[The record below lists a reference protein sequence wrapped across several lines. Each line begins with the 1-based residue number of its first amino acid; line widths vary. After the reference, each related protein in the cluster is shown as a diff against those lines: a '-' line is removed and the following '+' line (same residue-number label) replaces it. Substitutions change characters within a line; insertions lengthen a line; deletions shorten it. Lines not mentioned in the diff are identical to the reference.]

1 MAERIS
7 DLAAQTVE
15 AVRGKFGEAVLEV
28 VEHRGETTIMLP
40 PEKLP
45 AVAKFL
51 RDHPALRY
59 DSMADLT
66 AVDWLERV
74 PRYDVVYHLLSVQTR
89 AVIRLK
95 TRVGQPGEEHPAVPS
110 ITGIW
115 PSANWFER
123 EVYDLFG
130 ITFTSHPDLRRIL
143 MPEDW
148 TSHPLRKDY
157 PLTGIE
163 LPEPHWGGQVALNQP
178 LPPGTGRQTIRVLQS
193 RPPAP
198 PRPKPEPGEPAER
211 SGQ

>member
-1 MAERIS
+1 MAEQLS
-7 DLAAQTVE
+7 KLAAKTVE
-15 AVRGKFGEAVLEV
+15 VVRERFGEVVLEV
-28 VEHRGETTIMLP
+28 VEHRGETTILLP

-45 AVAKFL
+45 AVARYL
-51 RDHPALRY
+51 RDHPTLRY

-95 TRVGQPGEEHPAVPS
+95 TRVGQPGEELPAVPS
-110 ITGIW
+110 VTGIW

-130 ITFTSHPDLRRIL
+130 INFTGHPDLRRIL

-163 LPEPHWGGQVALNQP
+163 LPEPHWGGQVALNRP
-178 LPPGTGRQTIRVLQS
+178 LPPGTGRQTIRVLNS
-193 RPPAP
+193 RPPTP
-198 PRPKPEPGEPAER
+198 PRPKPEPGEPAE
-211 SGQ
+211 